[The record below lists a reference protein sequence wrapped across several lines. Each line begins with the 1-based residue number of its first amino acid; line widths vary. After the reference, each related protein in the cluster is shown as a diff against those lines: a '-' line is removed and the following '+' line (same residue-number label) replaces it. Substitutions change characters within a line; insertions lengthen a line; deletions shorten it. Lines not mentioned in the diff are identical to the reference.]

1 MYCITYILI
10 VNTVYTCLQEVILS
24 YMKPTFDRSLLY
36 CGNILFCFIAFFLFL
51 AINIAELY
59 KMRDCLSVYLTVL
72 CMNALL
78 GEDDIICISF
88 QMAGI
93 KEHPSEESITTT
105 LETLSEITSKS
116 DETEGGIFSGEIQ
129 RVTDILDTIADVS
142 QNSNV
147 AVDETQAKVMI
158 LYQ

>member
-1 MYCITYILI
+1 
-10 VNTVYTCLQEVILS
+10 
-24 YMKPTFDRSLLY
+24 
-36 CGNILFCFIAFFLFL
+36 
-51 AINIAELY
+51 
-59 KMRDCLSVYLTVL
+59 MRDCLSVYLTVL